1 MKRIHLF
8 EFEDL
13 PWFPEW
19 IRTCMTRL
27 LNVMH
32 RFLGSRED
40 LVLLLTKIMERTGLH
55 NIIDLCSGSGG
66 PMPEVFTE
74 LQKRNQ
80 SANSS
85 LLLTDLYPDLGF
97 AAAINQTA
105 DNSISYRT
113 APVDATQVGP
123 ELTGIRT
130 MVCSF
135 HHMPPA
141 IARGILQDAQRSR
154 QPICIYEISDNSSP
168 ALLWWISIPVVF
180 IMAFFIT
187 PFARPLT
194 WRQLLFT
201 YLIPIIPLC
210 FAWDG
215 AVSNAR
221 TYTLQDL
228 DGLLDGLQSADYTW
242 EKGVLTGKAK
252 RLYLLGLPA

>member
-1 MKRIHLF
+1 
-8 EFEDL
+8 
-13 PWFPEW
+13 
-19 IRTCMTRL
+19 
-27 LNVMH
+27 MH

-40 LVLLLTKIMERTGLH
+40 LVMLFTKAMQHSGQRT
-55 NIIDLCSGSGG
+55 IVDLCSGSGG
-66 PMPEVFTE
+66 PMPEVFAE
-74 LQKRNQ
+74 LQKQNP
-80 SANSS
+80 SADLS
-85 LLLTDLYPDLGF
+85 LLLTDLYPDLGL
-97 AAAINQTA
+97 AAAINQQA
-105 DNSISYRT
+105 GSSISYRT

-123 ELTGIRT
+123 ELTGIRS

-135 HHMPPA
+135 HHMPPNV
-141 IARGILQDAQRSR
+141 ARNILQDAQRSR

-168 ALLWWISIPVVF
+168 ALLWWISIPMVF

-187 PFARPLT
+187 PLARPLT

-228 DGLLDGLQSADYTW
+228 DVLLDGLQAADYTW
-242 EKGVLTGKAK
+242 EKGVFAGKAK